1 MVTEGTDAVVS
12 TGAGWLGTGRGVDS
26 TGLLGVTDGVVV
38 AVSDCRDVASAEPDD
53 DAPDCAAA
61 GTGGLG
67 SAATDGKSHER
78 PMIVPDNTT
87 AATAVEML
95 KTACRRRCGTRGAI
109 GSTTEG
115 RDDAIQ

>member
-1 MVTEGTDAVVS
+1 MNGVVPVGS
-12 TGAGWLGTGRGVDS
+12 GTGTGTEVDS

-38 AVSDCRDVASAEPDD
+38 AVSDCCDVASAEPDD

-67 SAATDGKSHER
+67 SAATDGNNHER

-95 KTACRRRCGTRGAI
+95 KTACRRRCGTR
-109 GSTTEG
+109 
-115 RDDAIQ
+115 